1 MYLIFNYYRFYQMM
15 YAYLWHSLKMHFL
28 LIFDVFSIS
37 IKNFDHV
44 NMHVN
49 FYIYLI
55 RWNVIVYVNGYENG
69 NANRYDY
76 GYDYLSALYYNIYY
90 S

>member
-1 MYLIFNYYRFYQMM
+1 
-15 YAYLWHSLKMHFL
+15 
-28 LIFDVFSIS
+28 
-37 IKNFDHV
+37 
-44 NMHVN
+44 MHVN

-76 GYDYLSALYYNIYY
+76 GYDYLSALLQQVEISITESSVISKIKDILSEKESGNV
-90 S
+90 